1 MKTNLREFY
10 KNSYLYDRI
19 PYIHEFTPS
28 GKVSGAIFA
37 ISTIENAIPIL
48 HGSSGCGFHY
58 KYVCRR
64 SWKPAY
70 NLKCTGLKEKDIIMG
85 GSEKLKKTILET
97 VKKYNPSLIGIIPAS
112 SIDVTNDDI
121 EGVIREIQPLISCKL
136 IFVKSKKIS
145 HADKRSNARKSF
157 CENNTNKKK
166 IHDGNLKSCGF
177 SEAMEEIVQ
186 KVMKPQ
192 EVDNNLINICGFY
205 WGINED
211 AMVNGMK
218 KEFEKMGIKINS
230 FIPNCSVEELETAP
244 RATLNIITSRVKW
257 VMKMKELYGTE
268 FMVVRNEDYSYSGLD
283 GIEEFYLDV
292 AKKIGAYERLSEYL
306 NMRKVYMEERL
317 KKQFLKLC
325 KYTCVIYCED
335 FRNIGKLINFYG
347 YVLKLKIKYIAVTV
361 KQNRYMSLFSENQL
375 FEMAKENIIDGL
387 SKLDYEVSWKIN
399 FNNEET
405 ITFEKDA
412 DICVGDISTKSSKH
426 INPPAFIPLDFDNYE
441 KFIHHYIDMINRTA
455 LNEKRGFPLDNYNK
469 ENVNE
474 EVSKK
479 MWDILWLQRGGKKYE
494 L

>member
-1 MKTNLREFY
+1 MEINLREFY
-10 KNSYLYDRI
+10 KNKYLYESI
-19 PYIHEFTPS
+19 PHIHEFTPS

-58 KYVCRR
+58 RYVCRR

-85 GSEKLKKTILET
+85 GSEKLKKAIFET

-112 SIDVTNDDI
+112 SVDLTNDDI
-121 EGVIREIQPLISCKL
+121 EGVINEIQPQISCKL

-157 CENNTNKKK
+157 CSNKKNK
-166 IHDGNLKSCGF
+166 KNDDGNLKSCGF
-177 SEAMEEIVQ
+177 SEAMEAIVQ

-205 WGINED
+205 WGINENPI
-211 AMVNGMK
+211 VNGIK
-218 KEFEKMGIKINS
+218 EEFENMGIKINA
-230 FIPNCSVEELETAP
+230 FIPNCSIEELETAP
-244 RATLNIITSRVKW
+244 RAALNIITSRVKW
-257 VMKMKELYGTE
+257 VMTMKELYGTE
-268 FMVVRNEDYSYSGLD
+268 FMIVRNEEYGYSGLD

-292 AKKIGAYERLSEYL
+292 AKKIGAYEKLSDYLNNRKIHIKEKLKNQLSQLSE
-306 NMRKVYMEERL
+306 
-317 KKQFLKLC
+317 
-325 KYTCVIYCED
+325 YTCVIYCED
-335 FRNIGKLINFYG
+335 FRNIGKLITFYG

-387 SKLDYEVSWKIN
+387 SKLDYEVPWKIN
-399 FNNEET
+399 FNKEE
-405 ITFEKDA
+405 IIKFEEDA
-412 DICVGDISTKSSKH
+412 DICIGDMCTKSPKH

-441 KFIHHYIDMINRTA
+441 KFILHYIDMINRTV
-455 LNEKRGFPLDNYNK
+455 LNEKKNFPLENYSK

-474 EVSKK
+474 EVSRK

>member
-1 MKTNLREFY
+1 MYANLREFY

-37 ISTIENAIPIL
+37 ISTIRNAIPIL

-58 KYVCRR
+58 RYVCRR

-112 SIDVTNDDI
+112 SVDVTNDDI
-121 EGVIREIQPLISCKL
+121 EGVVREIQPQINCKL
-136 IFVKSKKIS
+136 IYVKSKKIS
-145 HADKRSNARKSF
+145 HADKRSNARKSI
-157 CENNTNKKK
+157 CENNKK
-166 IHDGNLKSCGF
+166 IDDGNLKSCGF
-177 SEAMEEIVQ
+177 SEAMEAIVQ

-192 EVDNNLINICGFY
+192 KVDNNLINICGFY
-205 WGINED
+205 WGTNENPI
-211 AMVNGMK
+211 VNGMK
-218 KEFEKMGIKINS
+218 KEFEKMGIKINT
-230 FIPNCSVEELETAP
+230 FIPNCSVQELETAP
-244 RATLNIITSRVKW
+244 RAALNIITSRVKW
-257 VMKMKELYGTE
+257 VIKMKELYGTE
-268 FMVVRNEDYSYSGLD
+268 FMIVRNEDYGYSGLD

-292 AKKIGAYERLSEYL
+292 AKKIGSYKKLNKYL
-306 NMRKVYMEERL
+306 NKRKIDIEDKL
-317 KKQFLKLC
+317 KNQLLQLS

-335 FRNIGKLINFYG
+335 FRNICKLINFYG

-375 FEMAKENIIDGL
+375 FEMAKENIIDSL
-387 SKLDYEVSWKIN
+387 SKLDYEVPWKIN
-399 FNNEET
+399 FNNDEMITLEE
-405 ITFEKDA
+405 DS
-412 DICVGDISTKSSKH
+412 DIYIGDMCDKSSKY

-441 KFIHHYIDMINRTA
+441 KFILHYIDILNRTVS
-455 LNEKRGFPLDNYNK
+455 NENTGSYL
-469 ENVNE
+469 ENSGDMDINE
-474 EVSKK
+474 EVSRK

>member
-1 MKTNLREFY
+1 MEKNLREFY
-10 KNSYLYDRI
+10 KNSYLYNRL

-37 ISTIENAIPIL
+37 ISTIKNSIPIL
-48 HGSSGCGFHY
+48 HGSSGCGFHN

-64 SWKPAY
+64 SWEPAY

-112 SIDVTNDDI
+112 SVDLTNDDI
-121 EGVIREIQPLISCKL
+121 EGVINEIQPQISCKL

-157 CENNTNKKK
+157 CENNKK
-166 IHDGNLKSCGF
+166 IDDGNLKSCGF
-177 SEAMEEIVQ
+177 SEAMEAIVQ

-192 EVDNNLINICGFY
+192 KVDNNLINICGFY
-205 WGINED
+205 WGINENPI
-211 AMVNGMK
+211 VNGMK
-218 KEFEKMGIKINS
+218 KEFEKMGIKINA
-230 FIPNCSVEELETAP
+230 FIPNCSVEELERAP
-244 RATLNIITSRVKW
+244 SAALNIITSRVKW

-268 FMVVRNEDYSYSGLD
+268 YMIVRNEDYGYSGLD

-292 AKKIGAYERLSEYL
+292 SKKIGSYEKLSKYL
-306 NMRKVYMEERL
+306 NKRKIDIEEKL
-317 KKQFLKLC
+317 KEQLLQLSR
-325 KYTCVIYCED
+325 YTCVIYCED

-387 SKLDYEVSWKIN
+387 SKLDYEVPWKIN
-399 FNNEET
+399 FNNDEMIILEE
-405 ITFEKDA
+405 DP
-412 DICVGDISTKSSKH
+412 DICIGDMCAKSSKH

-441 KFIHHYIDMINRTA
+441 KFILHYMDMINRTI
-455 LNEKRGFPLDNYNK
+455 LNENKSLPLKNYSK

-474 EVSKK
+474 EVSRK
-479 MWDILWLQRGGKKYE
+479 MWDILWLQRGGRKYE

>member
-1 MKTNLREFY
+1 MDTNLREFY
-10 KNSYLYDRI
+10 KNKYLYKSI

-58 KYVCRR
+58 RYVCRR
-64 SWKPAY
+64 NWKPAY

-112 SIDVTNDDI
+112 SVDLTNDDI
-121 EGVIREIQPLISCKL
+121 EGVINEIQPQISCKL
-136 IFVKSKKIS
+136 IFAKSKKIS
-145 HADKRSNARKSF
+145 HADKRNNARKSF
-157 CENNTNKKK
+157 CDNKKNNK
-166 IHDGNLKSCGF
+166 KNDDGNLKSCGF
-177 SEAMEEIVQ
+177 SEAMEAIVQ

-205 WGINED
+205 WGINENP
-211 AMVNGMK
+211 MVNGMK
-218 KEFEKMGIKINS
+218 EEFEKMGIKINA

-244 RATLNIITSRVKW
+244 RVALNIITSRVKW
-257 VMKMKELYGTE
+257 IMTMKELYGTE
-268 FMVVRNEDYSYSGLD
+268 FMIVRNEEYGYRGLD

-292 AKKIGAYERLSEYL
+292 AKKIWSYEKLSEYL
-306 NMRKVYMEERL
+306 NKRKIHIKEKL
-317 KKQFLKLC
+317 KNQLLQLSKF
-325 KYTCVIYCED
+325 TCVIYCED
-335 FRNIGKLINFYG
+335 FRNIDKLITFYG

-375 FEMAKENIIDGL
+375 YEMAKENIIDGL
-387 SKLDYEVSWKIN
+387 IKLDYEIPWEIN
-399 FNNEET
+399 FNNQEM
-405 ITFEKDA
+405 ITFEDA
-412 DICVGDISTKSSKH
+412 DICIGDISIKSPKH

-441 KFIHHYIDMINRTA
+441 KFILHYIDMIIRIVS
-455 LNEKRGFPLDNYNK
+455 NEKKSFPLDNYSK

-474 EVSKK
+474 EVSRK

>member
-1 MKTNLREFY
+1 METNLREFY
-10 KNSYLYDRI
+10 KNSYLYNRL

-37 ISTIENAIPIL
+37 ISTIKNSIPIL
-48 HGSSGCGFHY
+48 HGSSGCGFHN

-64 SWKPAY
+64 SLEPAY

-85 GSEKLKKTILET
+85 GSDKLKKTILET

-112 SIDVTNDDI
+112 SVDLTNDDI
-121 EGVIREIQPLISCKL
+121 EGVINEIQPQISCKL

-157 CENNTNKKK
+157 CDNKKND
-166 IHDGNLKSCGF
+166 DGNLKSCGF
-177 SEAMEEIVQ
+177 SEAMEAIVQ

-192 EVDNNLINICGFY
+192 KVDNNLINICGFY
-205 WGINED
+205 WGINENPI
-211 AMVNGMK
+211 VNGMK
-218 KEFEKMGIKINS
+218 KEFEEMGIKINA
-230 FIPNCSVEELETAP
+230 FIPNCSVKELETAP
-244 RATLNIITSRVKW
+244 RAALNIITSRVKW

-268 FMVVRNEDYSYSGLD
+268 FMVVRNEDYGYSGLD

-292 AKKIGAYERLSEYL
+292 AKKIGSYEKLSKYL
-306 NMRKVYMEERL
+306 NKRKIDIEEKL
-317 KKQFLKLC
+317 KKQLFLLS

-387 SKLDYEVSWKIN
+387 SKLDYEVPWKIN
-399 FNNEET
+399 FNNDEMITLEE
-405 ITFEKDA
+405 DS
-412 DICVGDISTKSSKH
+412 DICIGDMCDKSSKH

-441 KFIHHYIDMINRTA
+441 KFIIHYIDMINRTI
-455 LNEKRGFPLDNYNK
+455 LNENKSLPLANYNK

-474 EVSKK
+474 EVSRK
-479 MWDILWLQRGGKKYE
+479 MWDILWLQRGGRKYE